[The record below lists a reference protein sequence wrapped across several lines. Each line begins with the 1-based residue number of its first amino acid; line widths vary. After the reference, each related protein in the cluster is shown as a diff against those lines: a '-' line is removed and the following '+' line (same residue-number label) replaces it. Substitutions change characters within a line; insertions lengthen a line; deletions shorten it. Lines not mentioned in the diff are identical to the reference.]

1 MTTAESHKSTVQ
13 LELKQLR
20 LDSRAQPR
28 VVIDN
33 RVVNDY
39 AQQICEGA
47 TFPPVVAFRNG
58 DIWWLADGF
67 HRYHASWQAGREK
80 IDVDER
86 EGTLRDAILYSLGAN
101 AEHGLRRSNADKR
114 RAVAAMLC
122 NKAIAR
128 DDEGTPWS
136 DGAIAARCRVSST
149 FVTMMRSR
157 LTSNVGSEGRGR
169 RAYTTKHGTKAVME
183 TSKIGRSSERRRT
196 GPARISPDAFQPKP
210 HSKESRVPMMTVS
223 LPLNNPRQAARSMTG
238 IFGDDYTQRLF
249 AEFARIFMVRAG
261 IVKPDPAE
269 ARGLPDGVVGSPTAD
284 AQQTENAAAESPL
297 DFRGAAGV
305 LVTVM
310 GRDCARGLAA
320 AVCTYL
326 DECAGHQ
333 APVENPESHAG
344 EQGS

>member
-39 AQQICEGA
+39 AQQIREGA

-58 DIWWLADGF
+58 SVWWLADGF
-67 HRYHASWQAGREK
+67 HRYHAHWQAGREK
-80 IDVDER
+80 IDVDVR
-86 EGTLRDAILYSLGAN
+86 EGTLRDAILHSLGAN

-122 NKAIAR
+122 NKTIAM
-128 DDEGTPWS
+128 DEEGNPWS

-157 LTSNVGSEGRGR
+157 LTSNVGSEGPGR
-169 RAYTTKHGTKAVME
+169 RAYTTKHGTKAVMK
-183 TSKIGRSSERRRT
+183 TSKIGRSSKRAS
-196 GPARISPDAFQPKP
+196 GPARISKDAHRPRP
-210 HSKESRVPMMTVS
+210 HSKDSRVPMMTVS

-249 AEFARIFMVRAG
+249 AEFVRIFLVRAG

-269 ARGLPDGVVGSPTAD
+269 ARGLPDGVIGSPTAD
-284 AQQTENAAAESPL
+284 AQQTENTAAESPL
-297 DFRGAAGV
+297 DFRGAASV
-305 LVTVM
+305 LVNVL

-320 AVCTYL
+320 AVSAYL
-326 DECAGHQ
+326 DEGAEHQ
-333 APVENPESHAG
+333 APIESSENHEG
-344 EQGS
+344 EQAS